1 MSKASDYRKMA
12 ADCQEIAARMSLT
25 SDRARMTAMAE
36 RWLRQAQCAEAEE
49 SVRRDGLQALAAAA
63 CT

>member
-1 MSKASDYRKMA
+1 MSKASDYRRMA
-12 ADCQEIAARMSLT
+12 AECQEIAARMSLT
-25 SDRARMTAMAE
+25 SDRACMTAMAE

-49 SVRRDGLQALAAAA
+49 SARKGAPAQPAAA